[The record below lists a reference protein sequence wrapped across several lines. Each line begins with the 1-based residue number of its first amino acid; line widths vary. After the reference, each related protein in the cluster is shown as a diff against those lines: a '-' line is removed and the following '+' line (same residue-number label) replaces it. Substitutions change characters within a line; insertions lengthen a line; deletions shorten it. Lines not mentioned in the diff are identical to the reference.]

1 MQEVPVETQSV
12 VVEGEHV
19 TKHENMVMY
28 EVSCVLS
35 RTLSSGQIARMQED
49 LRAAVKR
56 AEATYAKWFVGE
68 NERLLAA
75 LKPKRA
81 TL

>member
-1 MQEVPVETQSV
+1 MQEVPVEAQSV

-35 RTLSSGQIARMQED
+35 RTLSSGQVAKMQED

-56 AEATYAKWFVGE
+56 AETSYAKWFVGE

-81 TL
+81 SL